1 MSKKLE
7 EDYQSFTKKIDRLA
21 DEEIKRIREKAE
33 AVKEEA
39 ARVGQAVEASLN
51 KKDSARKKVNT

>member
-1 MSKKLE
+1 MQKKLE
-7 EDYQSFTKKIDRLA
+7 EDYQKFNKKIDQLA
-21 DEEIKRIREKAE
+21 DEEIKKIREKAK

-39 ARVGQAVEASLN
+39 TKTGQAVESSLN